1 MKRRGHNEGSI
12 YKRTDGRW
20 AATLTLGYEDGKRK
34 RKTFYGETRKVVQ
47 EQLTAALRTHQQG
60 LPVPNERQLM
70 GTFLDRWLAES
81 AKPSI
86 RAKTYRS
93 YEQLVRL
100 HLKPGLG
107 HIPLAKLGPQQV
119 QAFLNRKLASGLSP
133 RTVDHLYDRLRTAL
147 NQAVRWGLVARN
159 VATLVDP
166 PHVEETEVVP
176 LDPGQ
181 ARVLLE
187 TLKDERLQAVFTVPL
202 AVGLRPGEALGL
214 RWQDVNL
221 ETGTITI
228 CRALQRIEGQLQL
241 VELKTRRSRRAIVL
255 PGVALAA
262 LTAHRQRQQEER
274 EQAGDRWQ
282 EHGLV
287 FTTRHGTPIEP
298 RNAVRSF
305 KRILK
310 RAGLPDQRFYDL
322 RHTCASLLL
331 AQRVHPRV
339 VMEILGHSQISL
351 TMNTYSHVIPQL
363 QEEAAQRMNDVLGGS
378 E

>member
-34 RKTFYGETRKVVQ
+34 RKTFYGDTRKVVQ

-100 HLKPGLG
+100 HLKPSLG

-159 VATLVDP
+159 FPTLLDP

-176 LDPGQ
+176 LDP
-181 ARVLLE
+181 
-187 TLKDERLQAVFTVPL
+187 
-202 AVGLRPGEALGL
+202 
-214 RWQDVNL
+214 
-221 ETGTITI
+221 
-228 CRALQRIEGQLQL
+228 
-241 VELKTRRSRRAIVL
+241 
-255 PGVALAA
+255 
-262 LTAHRQRQQEER
+262 
-274 EQAGDRWQ
+274 
-282 EHGLV
+282 
-287 FTTRHGTPIEP
+287 
-298 RNAVRSF
+298 
-305 KRILK
+305 
-310 RAGLPDQRFYDL
+310 
-322 RHTCASLLL
+322 
-331 AQRVHPRV
+331 
-339 VMEILGHSQISL
+339 
-351 TMNTYSHVIPQL
+351 
-363 QEEAAQRMNDVLGGS
+363 
-378 E
+378 